1 MKHLDMK
8 YKKEIIEK
16 KYLNA
21 TFQHHLTD
29 EYKKKSNIK
38 LKSLLGNVTINAE
51 KEEDVER
58 DNSFATIPSLKSF
71 SSSPMKR
78 LNTTVNWT
86 FFCRFK
92 IFIVLNRQNSFIYLI
107 LYAYFTSINH
117 VKFKSLIKTYMK
129 IAISGG
135 GIGGLTAALMAR
147 KMGYK
152 TTVI

>member
-1 MKHLDMK
+1 VIEEIMKHLDMK

-58 DNSFATIPSLKSF
+58 DNSFVTIPSLKSF

-78 LNTTVNWT
+78 LNTTVN
-86 FFCRFK
+86 
-92 IFIVLNRQNSFIYLI
+92 
-107 LYAYFTSINH
+107 
-117 VKFKSLIKTYMK
+117 
-129 IAISGG
+129 
-135 GIGGLTAALMAR
+135 
-147 KMGYK
+147 
-152 TTVI
+152 